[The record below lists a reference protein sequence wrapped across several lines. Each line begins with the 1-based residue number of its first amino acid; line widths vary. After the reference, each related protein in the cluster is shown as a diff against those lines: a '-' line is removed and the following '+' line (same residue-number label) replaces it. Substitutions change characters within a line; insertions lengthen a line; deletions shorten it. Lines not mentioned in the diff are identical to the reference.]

1 MRMSALIFSRTLMGK
16 KKVCRIAKY
25 GCLSSFL
32 CASNNGVCVGEKRLD
47 WGENLKI
54 EDSI

>member
-1 MRMSALIFSRTLMGK
+1 MSALIFSRILMGK